1 MTAARTHVDA
11 LVVYSGAHL
20 GKRELRLTREAYPDS
35 PALCMVDPVY
45 STRWTFTWAAVALG
59 PCRRCGCKGQLR
71 TKVSDGAASVCDMD
85 AAHVQKKLELSA
97 DEDFVLTSWQY
108 RMMQRDIAASKGKHL
123 PVKRDIRNSFRTAA
137 VESILQRDDATWSP
151 AVADAVT
158 ALGRDGEGHDLEAL
172 EGAAPNISPVVAKR
186 SRALLLLID
195 LYGFEPW
202 TEGKWD
208 KTARAECLAEAHR
221 AMDQL
226 HPEDLAAIETAY
238 KEAIKKLS
246 KSGSWS
252 KYALLAGAGL
262 GLGVL
267 TGGLAAP
274 AIAGAYGSVVLGY
287 SGAVATTAG
296 MAALGGGSIAAGG
309 FGMAGGAALIT
320 GVTGAAGA
328 GAAALGGRATG
339 FTVAQVAA
347 DAIKL
352 HVVTQL
358 VLRDVDGNEEAAKA
372 IIVSLRERVANLG
385 QVVASL
391 AERIET
397 LRAQLETKQAQV
409 DAEREQRL
417 EAEDRVARL
426 RAVADR
432 LKERVTGPE
441 DEELQKLL
449 AELNELE
456 DKKKVT
462 ESLAEGVSVLADD
475 LEEDV
480 AA

>member
-1 MTAARTHVDA
+1 
-11 LVVYSGAHL
+11 
-20 GKRELRLTREAYPDS
+20 
-35 PALCMVDPVY
+35 
-45 STRWTFTWAAVALG
+45 
-59 PCRRCGCKGQLR
+59 
-71 TKVSDGAASVCDMD
+71 MD
-85 AAHVQKKLELSA
+85 AAQVQKKLELSA
-97 DEDFVLTSWQY
+97 DEDFILTAWQY
-108 RMMQRDIAASKGKHL
+108 RMMQRDVAASKGKHL
-123 PVKRDIRNSFRTAA
+123 SAKREVRNSFRTAA
-137 VESILQRDDATWSP
+137 VEAILERTDATWSP

-158 ALGRDGEGHDLEAL
+158 ALARDGDGPDLEAL
-172 EGAAPNISPVVAKR
+172 EDAAPELAPLVAKR

-208 KTARAECLAEAHR
+208 KTARAECLSEAHR

-226 HPEDLAAIETAY
+226 HPEDLAAVETAY

-246 KSGSWS
+246 KEGSWTR
-252 KYALLAGAGL
+252 YALLAGAGL

-274 AIAGAYGSVVLGY
+274 AIAGAYGTIVLGY

-309 FGMAGGAALIT
+309 LGMAGGAALIT

-372 IIVSLRERVANLG
+372 VIVSLRERVANLG
-385 QVVASL
+385 QTIASL

-397 LRAQLETKQAQV
+397 LRAEVEAKQAEV
-409 DAEREQRL
+409 EVEREQRL
-417 EAEDRVARL
+417 EAEDRIARL

-441 DEELQKLL
+441 DADLQKLL
-449 AELNELE
+449 AELDELE
-456 DKKKVT
+456 VEKQAT
-462 ESLAEGVSVLADD
+462 ETLAEGVSVLADD
-475 LEEDV
+475 LDED

>member
-1 MTAARTHVDA
+1 
-11 LVVYSGAHL
+11 
-20 GKRELRLTREAYPDS
+20 
-35 PALCMVDPVY
+35 
-45 STRWTFTWAAVALG
+45 
-59 PCRRCGCKGQLR
+59 
-71 TKVSDGAASVCDMD
+71 MD
-85 AAHVQKKLELSA
+85 AAQVQKKLELSA
-97 DEDFVLTSWQY
+97 DEDFVLTAWQY
-108 RMMQRDIAASKGKHL
+108 RMMQRDIAASKSKHL
-123 PVKRDIRNSFRTAA
+123 PAKRDIRNSFRTAA
-137 VESILQRDDATWSP
+137 VESILQREDATWSR
-151 AVADAVT
+151 AVEEAVT
-158 ALGRDGEGHDLEAL
+158 ALAGGDEGPDLEAL
-172 EGAAPNISPVVAKR
+172 EGAAPELSWVVAKR

-202 TEGKWD
+202 IEGKWD
-208 KTARAECLAEAHR
+208 KTTRAECLSEAHR
-221 AMDQL
+221 AMNHL
-226 HPEDLAAIETAY
+226 HPEDLTNVETAY

-246 KSGSWS
+246 RAGSWT

-274 AIAGAYGSVVLGY
+274 AIAGAFGTVVLGY

-309 FGMAGGAALIT
+309 LGMVGGAALIS
-320 GVTGAAGA
+320 GVMGAAGA
-328 GAAALGGRATG
+328 GAATLGGRATG

-358 VLRDVDGNEEAAKA
+358 VLRDVEGNEEAAKA
-372 IIVSLRERVANLG
+372 VIVSLRERVANLG
-385 QVVASL
+385 QTVASL

-397 LRAQLETKQAQV
+397 LNAELESEQAQV
-409 DAEREQRL
+409 EAERDQRL

-426 RAVADR
+426 LAVADR

-441 DEELQKLL
+441 DEDLRKLR

-456 DKKKVT
+456 DARKAT
-462 ESLAEGVSVLADD
+462 EALSEGVTVLADD

>member
-1 MTAARTHVDA
+1 
-11 LVVYSGAHL
+11 
-20 GKRELRLTREAYPDS
+20 
-35 PALCMVDPVY
+35 
-45 STRWTFTWAAVALG
+45 
-59 PCRRCGCKGQLR
+59 
-71 TKVSDGAASVCDMD
+71 MD
-85 AAHVQKKLELSA
+85 AAQVQRKLELSA
-97 DEDFVLTSWQY
+97 DEDFVLTAWQY

-123 PVKRDIRNSFRTAA
+123 PAKRDIRNSFRTAA
-137 VESILQRDDATWSP
+137 VESILQREDATWSP
-151 AVADAVT
+151 AVAEAVT
-158 ALGRDGEGHDLEAL
+158 ALGGDGEGPDLEAL
-172 EGAAPNISPVVAKR
+172 EDAAPELSPVVAKR

-246 KSGSWS
+246 RSGSWS

-274 AIAGAYGSVVLGY
+274 AIAGAYGTVVLGY

-309 FGMAGGAALIT
+309 LGMAGGAALIT

-372 IIVSLRERVANLG
+372 VIVSLRERVANLG
-385 QVVASL
+385 QTIASL

-441 DEELQKLL
+441 DEDLQKLL
-449 AELNELE
+449 AELDELE
-456 DKKKVT
+456 DEKKAT
-462 ESLAEGVSVLADD
+462 ETLAEGVAVLADD

>member
-1 MTAARTHVDA
+1 M
-11 LVVYSGAHL
+11 
-20 GKRELRLTREAYPDS
+20 
-35 PALCMVDPVY
+35 
-45 STRWTFTWAAVALG
+45 
-59 PCRRCGCKGQLR
+59 
-71 TKVSDGAASVCDMD
+71 DGAQ
-85 AAHVQKKLELSA
+85 VQKKLELSA
-97 DEDFVLTSWQY
+97 DEDFILTAWQY
-108 RMMQRDIAASKGKHL
+108 RMLQRDVAASRGKNL
-123 PVKRDIRNSFRTAA
+123 SAKRDVRNAFRASA
-137 VESILQRDDATWSP
+137 VESILRRTDATWSP
-151 AVADAVT
+151 AVADAVS
-158 ALGRDGEGHDLEAL
+158 ALAGDGENRDLEAL
-172 EGAAPNISPVVAKR
+172 EDAAPELSFIIAKR

-208 KTARAECLAEAHR
+208 KTARAECLAEAHQ
-221 AMDQL
+221 AMGQL
-226 HPEDLAAIETAY
+226 HPEDLAAVETAY

-246 KSGSWS
+246 KAGSWQ

-274 AIAGAYGSVVLGY
+274 AIAGAYGTIILGY

-309 FGMAGGAALIT
+309 LGMAGGAALIT
-320 GVTGAAGA
+320 GVTSAAGA
-328 GAAALGGRATG
+328 GAAALGGRAAG

-347 DAIKL
+347 DAVKL

-372 IIVSLRERVANLG
+372 VIVSLRERVANLG
-385 QVVASL
+385 RTTASL

-397 LRAQLETKQAQV
+397 LRAQLETKQVEV
-409 DAEREQRL
+409 DAERQKRL
-417 EAEDRVARL
+417 ETEDRLARL

-432 LKERVTGPE
+432 LKERVAGPE
-441 DEELQKLL
+441 DQDLLQLL
-449 AELNELE
+449 AELEELE
-456 DKKKVT
+456 DEKKAT
-462 ESLAEGVSVLADD
+462 ETLAEGVSVLADD
-475 LEEDV
+475 LEE

>member
-1 MTAARTHVDA
+1 
-11 LVVYSGAHL
+11 
-20 GKRELRLTREAYPDS
+20 
-35 PALCMVDPVY
+35 
-45 STRWTFTWAAVALG
+45 
-59 PCRRCGCKGQLR
+59 
-71 TKVSDGAASVCDMD
+71 MD
-85 AAHVQKKLELSA
+85 AAQVQKKLELSA
-97 DEDFVLTSWQY
+97 DEDFVLTAWQY

-123 PVKRDIRNSFRTAA
+123 PAKRDIRNSFRTAA
-137 VESILQRDDATWSP
+137 VESILQREDATWSP
-151 AVADAVT
+151 AVAEAVT
-158 ALGRDGEGHDLEAL
+158 ALAGGDEGPDLEAL
-172 EGAAPNISPVVAKR
+172 EDAAPELSPVVAKR

-202 TEGKWD
+202 VEGKWD

-226 HPEDLAAIETAY
+226 HPEDLAAVETAY

-246 KSGSWS
+246 KAGSWT

-274 AIAGAYGSVVLGY
+274 AIAGAYGTVVLGY

-309 FGMAGGAALIT
+309 LGMAGGAALIT

-372 IIVSLRERVANLG
+372 VIVSLRERVANLG
-385 QVVASL
+385 QTIASL

-441 DEELQKLL
+441 DEDLQKLL

-456 DKKKVT
+456 DEKKAT
-462 ESLAEGVSVLADD
+462 ETLAEGVAVLADD

>member
-1 MTAARTHVDA
+1 
-11 LVVYSGAHL
+11 
-20 GKRELRLTREAYPDS
+20 
-35 PALCMVDPVY
+35 
-45 STRWTFTWAAVALG
+45 
-59 PCRRCGCKGQLR
+59 
-71 TKVSDGAASVCDMD
+71 MD
-85 AAHVQKKLELSA
+85 AAQVQKKLELSA
-97 DEDFVLTSWQY
+97 DEDFVLTAWQY

-123 PVKRDIRNSFRTAA
+123 PAKRDIRNSFRTAA
-137 VESILQRDDATWSP
+137 VVSILQREDATWSP
-151 AVADAVT
+151 AVAEAVT
-158 ALGRDGEGHDLEAL
+158 ALAGGDEGPDLEAL
-172 EGAAPNISPVVAKR
+172 EDAAPELSPVVAKR

-202 TEGKWD
+202 VEGKWD

-226 HPEDLAAIETAY
+226 HPEDLAAVETAY

-246 KSGSWS
+246 KAGSWT

-274 AIAGAYGSVVLGY
+274 AIAGAYGTVVLGY

-309 FGMAGGAALIT
+309 LGMAGGAALIT

-372 IIVSLRERVANLG
+372 VIVSLRERVANLG
-385 QVVASL
+385 QTIASL

-441 DEELQKLL
+441 DEDLQKLL
-449 AELNELE
+449 AELDELE
-456 DKKKVT
+456 DEKKAT
-462 ESLAEGVSVLADD
+462 ETLAEGVSVLADD
-475 LEEDV
+475 LEDV

>member
-1 MTAARTHVDA
+1 
-11 LVVYSGAHL
+11 
-20 GKRELRLTREAYPDS
+20 
-35 PALCMVDPVY
+35 
-45 STRWTFTWAAVALG
+45 
-59 PCRRCGCKGQLR
+59 
-71 TKVSDGAASVCDMD
+71 MD
-85 AAHVQKKLELSA
+85 AAQVQKKLELSA
-97 DEDFVLTSWQY
+97 DEDFVLTAWQY

-123 PVKRDIRNSFRTAA
+123 PANRDIRNSFRAAA
-137 VESILQRDDATWSP
+137 VESILQREDATWSP
-151 AVADAVT
+151 AVAEAVT
-158 ALGRDGEGHDLEAL
+158 ALRGDGEGPDLEAL
-172 EGAAPNISPVVAKR
+172 EDAAPELSPVVAKR

-274 AIAGAYGSVVLGY
+274 AIAGAYGTVVLGY

-309 FGMAGGAALIT
+309 LGMAGGAALIT

-372 IIVSLRERVANLG
+372 VIVSLRERVANLG
-385 QVVASL
+385 QTVASL

-441 DEELQKLL
+441 DEDLQKLL
-449 AELNELE
+449 AELDELE
-456 DKKKVT
+456 DEKKAT
-462 ESLAEGVSVLADD
+462 ETLAEGVSVLADD
-475 LEEDV
+475 LDEDV

>member
-1 MTAARTHVDA
+1 M
-11 LVVYSGAHL
+11 
-20 GKRELRLTREAYPDS
+20 
-35 PALCMVDPVY
+35 CI
-45 STRWTFTWAAVALG
+45 
-59 PCRRCGCKGQLR
+59 
-71 TKVSDGAASVCDMD
+71 
-85 AAHVQKKLELSA
+85 
-97 DEDFVLTSWQY
+97 
-108 RMMQRDIAASKGKHL
+108 RDRSKGKHL
-123 PVKRDIRNSFRTAA
+123 SAKREVRNSFRTAA
-137 VESILQRDDATWSP
+137 VEAILLRTDANWSP
-151 AVADAVT
+151 AVAEAVT
-158 ALGRDGEGHDLEAL
+158 ALAGDGDGPDMEAL
-172 EGAAPNISPVVAKR
+172 EDAAPELAHLVTKR

-202 TEGKWD
+202 IEGRWD
-208 KTARAECLAEAHR
+208 KTARAECLSEAHR
-221 AMDQL
+221 GMDQL
-226 HPEDLAAIETAY
+226 HPEDLASIETAY

-246 KSGSWS
+246 KSGSWA

-274 AIAGAYGSVVLGY
+274 AIAGAYGTIVFGY

-309 FGMAGGAALIT
+309 LGMAGGAALIT
-320 GVTGAAGA
+320 GVSGATGAGVV
-328 GAAALGGRATG
+328 ALGGRATG

-372 IIVSLRERVANLG
+372 VIVSLRERVANLG
-385 QVVASL
+385 QTIASL

-397 LRAQLETKQAQV
+397 LRVQLETKQAELE
-409 DAEREQRL
+409 AEREQRL

-426 RAVADR
+426 RAAADR
-432 LKERVTGPE
+432 LKERVAGPE
-441 DEELQKLL
+441 DEDLQKLL
-449 AELNELE
+449 ANLDELE
-456 DKKKVT
+456 EEKKAT
-462 ESLAEGVSVLADD
+462 ETLAEGVTVLADD
-475 LEEDV
+475 LEAD